1 MKPVL
6 TKLMRLY
13 FKNKIKTKGL
23 EGVAQMVE
31 YLHEALGSIPST
43 VKKKNQ
49 I

>member
-1 MKPVL
+1 MP
-6 TKLMRLY
+6 TQAKLRTLY